1 MITETITREFK
12 TKVCE
17 EIRLLEEEKNR
28 FRVFTPFRF
37 DDGDHLSIVFKK
49 EQNQWL
55 LSDEGHTYLHLS
67 YSINLKDLD
76 NGTRHEILES
86 ILEEFQLE
94 DRYGE
99 LIVRIN
105 ENEYGEAL
113 YRFAQGLIKISD
125 LTYLSKEIVKSTFYE
140 DFRYLIEENIPKNR
154 YTFDWF
160 DQQHD
165 PDGDYK
171 VDCLINNLDTPLYI
185 YAIPNDNKLKDT
197 TISLLQFEN
206 WGNNFHSIAI
216 FKDEAKMNQKVLR
229 KFSKVCHK
237 SFPSLKENSSEIVQ
251 YLRKPLIAS

>member
-17 EIRLLEEEKNR
+17 EIRLLEEGKNR

-76 NGTRHEILES
+76 NGTRCEILES

-105 ENEYGEAL
+105 EDEYGEAL

-125 LTYLSKEIVKSTFYE
+125 LTYLS
-140 DFRYLIEENIPKNR
+140 EE
-154 YTFDWF
+154 
-160 DQQHD
+160 
-165 PDGDYK
+165 
-171 VDCLINNLDTPLYI
+171 
-185 YAIPNDNKLKDT
+185 
-197 TISLLQFEN
+197 
-206 WGNNFHSIAI
+206 
-216 FKDEAKMNQKVLR
+216 
-229 KFSKVCHK
+229 
-237 SFPSLKENSSEIVQ
+237 
-251 YLRKPLIAS
+251 